1 MQKPFQ
7 ILTDRKL
14 LCTDNMASVVPDLF
28 LGGST
33 PTLRKLVLD
42 GIPFPTGL
50 QKLLLSATNLCPSLN
65 IECSPFRQLHT
76 QVDGHLLVPIDFDKA
91 RVSYAY
97 CKFESPRPQSDRKNR
112 RLPSPTRTPPPLSLA
127 LLSKGSTSIWKD
139 CVVET
144 HRLSSFRS
152 LIPAHHTFCWA
163 SDTRQIVYINV
174 LSGRSSP
181 AQLVFIPFPY
191 PLSPPAHC
199 NTTRNPQRRTS
210 RTSRQ
215 AFRFLVDR

>member
-7 ILTDRKL
+7 ILTDLKL

-28 LGGST
+28 LGGYT

-50 QKLLLSATNLCPSLN
+50 QKLLLSATHLCPSLN

-76 QVDGHLLVPIDFDKA
+76 RVDGHLLVPIDFDKA

-112 RLPSPTRTPPPLSLA
+112 RLPSPTRTSPPPPLFHSLYFQW
-127 LLSKGSTSIWKD
+127 GQRCIWND
-139 CVVET
+139 RVVET
-144 HRLSSFRS
+144 HHLFFS
-152 LIPAHHTFCWA
+152 LPHPTSPHVLLGFGYPPN
-163 SDTRQIVYINV
+163 RVY
-174 LSGRSSP
+174 
-181 AQLVFIPFPY
+181 
-191 PLSPPAHC
+191 
-199 NTTRNPQRRTS
+199 
-210 RTSRQ
+210 
-215 AFRFLVDR
+215 